1 MSNSYEDEAR
11 RRPKSRN
18 LRPLLRLTPF
28 LRPYRRQMLFALVAL
43 LAAAGATLAVPVAVR
58 RIIDNGFTAENAM
71 LIDTYFLAMLAV
83 VVVLAVGSALRFYFV
98 MWIGERVVADI
109 RDAIFSHLLSLS
121 PGFFETQRSGEVLS
135 RLTAD
140 TTQIKSAFSSTA
152 SIALRNVVMLIG
164 TVAMMVASS
173 PKLAGLSL
181 LALPLI
187 VLPLVTYGRRVRSL
201 SRRAQDTLASSAAF
215 AQERLLAVS
224 TVQANVQENA
234 ARRLFNSATSEAFGA
249 AAKRTFAR
257 AVLTALI
264 IGVAAG
270 AVVVLLWYGANT
282 VISGSMS
289 PGTLSQFLIYAIL
302 AASSMGQLSEVWG
315 EVQLAAGAAERIS
328 ELLDE
333 KPIIT
338 APPVPQPLPEPPQGR
353 LALQHVTFAYP
364 TRPEQDAL
372 VDVSFS
378 VKTGETVAIVGP
390 SGAGKTTIFALA
402 QRFFDPQKGIVTVD
416 GVDVRKAVP
425 QEVRERIAVVPQET
439 VIFSG
444 SVMDNIRFGKPEASH
459 EDVLEAARAARV
471 DEFAERLPKGYDTE
485 VGERGVT
492 LSGGQRQRIAIARAI
507 LRDAPILLL
516 DEATSALDA
525 ESEAFIQQAIEK
537 LTANRTTLVIAHR
550 LATVRNAD
558 RILVLEGGELVA
570 EGTHAELINTSPL
583 YARLAKLQFTAQV
596 AE

>member
-558 RILVLEGGELVA
+558 RILVLDGGELVA

-596 AE
+596 AD

>member
-1 MSNSYEDEAR
+1 
-11 RRPKSRN
+11 
-18 LRPLLRLTPF
+18 
-28 LRPYRRQMLFALVAL
+28 MLFALVAL

-58 RIIDNGFTAENAM
+58 RIIDNGFTAENAL
-71 LIDTYFLAMLAV
+71 LIDKYFLAMLAV

-201 SRRAQDTLASSAAF
+201 SRLAQDTLASSAAF

-353 LALQHVTFAYP
+353 LALEHVTFAYP

-372 VDVSFS
+372 IDVSFS

-402 QRFFDPQKGIVTVD
+402 QRFFDPQKGQVTVD

-558 RILVLEGGELVA
+558 RILVLDGGELVA